1 MSGKQFAT
9 ILVITFIVGI
19 IWLVSDILFN
29 VKPSIPENPKLNTL
43 LQPIN
48 PNFDPRVLQTID
60 EEVVEPDSVPR
71 PSTRATPIPASPSPT
86 ALPVGSPRISPSP
99 STSPRPSAV
108 IPQSP
113 SSTQSA
119 QTVPLL

>member
-9 ILVITFIVGI
+9 ILIITFIVGI

-48 PNFDPRVLQTID
+48 PNFDPRILQTID
-60 EEVVEPDSVPR
+60 EEVIDSNSIPR
-71 PSTRATPIPASPSPT
+71 PTTVKTTPLPASPSPI
-86 ALPVGSPRISPSP
+86 A
-99 STSPRPSAV
+99 SPRPSAS
-108 IPQSP
+108 QSP
-113 SSTQSA
+113 KPSSLIPLPPASTQSA
-119 QTVPLL
+119 QPIPL

>member
-48 PNFDPRVLQTID
+48 PNFDPRILQTID
-60 EEVVEPDSVPR
+60 EEVVDSNSIPR
-71 PSTRATPIPASPSPT
+71 STTVKTAPLPASPSPI
-86 ALPVGSPRISPSP
+86 A
-99 STSPRPSAV
+99 SPRPSSSQSPRPSIP
-108 IPQSP
+108 IPQP
-113 SSTQSA
+113 SVSTQSA
-119 QTVPLL
+119 QAIPI